1 MFRSW
6 KIFSLLSVE
15 WEDTTIWLE
24 LLEGQ
29 SLQPDMSGPYDHH
42 VFVLTSLQVNKSD
55 EEHQQQLYD
64 QPDAHKHH
72 VYLYMLIQQQ
82 KADRFAFL

>member
-6 KIFSLLSVE
+6 KIFSLPSVE

-24 LLEGQ
+24 LLGGQ
-29 SLQPDMSGPYDHH
+29 SLQPDTSGPSDHH

-64 QPDAHKHH
+64 AHKHH
-72 VYLYMLIQQQ
+72 LYLYMLIRQQ
-82 KADRFAFL
+82 KAAFL